1 MKLANEA
8 ASGVWAPAPEDLD
21 GLIARLEAL
30 SLAPMFATQRDL
42 ALRRALNPYVEGEA
56 AGLLQPFAHEVD
68 LAALIVYA
76 DFYPEDGQLTLIEQ
90 LRDVVTEHIPEAER
104 AWMDPLKHSYMDLVE
119 VIGLDRVPESMT
131 CRSLG
136 DRRVYQV
143 RGGEFCRSLQAG
155 QILLARLVQLPGDP
169 ETNEVVIGEA
179 ALVLSA
185 DEGRALYEATGE
197 YRREMEISSGSF
209 ELGDW
214 HEFAKRFGHM
224 LLWLYARMRQSA
236 LLKVVATIR
245 YRTADGQPHLYALA
259 LYEHHEPR
267 YLRDTLATMQ
277 GFEPAPSSVG
287 SRAPGDRWIMKAA
300 AGGEPERIVARLS
313 LTPTQL
319 WVETDSRERLD
330 AVKHQLAGTF
340 GFSLHFRGEA
350 TTPAPHLLTF
360 EELNA
365 EGPLRVVVTADQD
378 VAVLKEFLDLA
389 YLEWTDR
396 DAPVLGGKTPRHAAA
411 SPAGREQVG
420 RLIDEMERYDPGW
433 VRIGRPAFDYNVL
446 RGHVG
451 LDEVSREH
459 LSAERTP

>member
-8 ASGVWAPAPEDLD
+8 ASGVWAPAPEGLD
-21 GLIARLEAL
+21 GLIARLEVL
-30 SLAPMFATQRDL
+30 SLGPLFATQRDL
-42 ALRRALNPYVEGEA
+42 ALRQALSPYVEGEA
-56 AGLLQPFAHEVD
+56 AGLLQPFAHEVE

-76 DFYPEDGQLTLIEQ
+76 DFYPQDGQLTLIEQ
-90 LRDVVTEHIPEAER
+90 LRDVVTEHIPESER
-104 AWMDPLKHSYMDLVE
+104 VWMDPLKHSYMDVVE
-119 VIGLDRVPESMT
+119 VMALDRAPETMT

-136 DRRVYQV
+136 DRRVYEV
-143 RGGEFCRSLQAG
+143 RGGEFCRSLEAG
-155 QILLARLVQLPGDP
+155 QVLLTRLVQLPGNP

-179 ALVLSA
+179 ALVLSGV
-185 DEGRALYEATGE
+185 EGRALYEATGE
-197 YRREMEISSGSF
+197 YRRQMEISAGSF

-214 HEFAKRFGHM
+214 HEFAKRFGHV
-224 LLWLYARMRQSA
+224 LLWLYAQMRQSA

-245 YRTADGQPHLYALA
+245 YRVADGQPHLYALA
-259 LYEHHEPR
+259 LYEHHEFR
-267 YLRDTLATMQ
+267 YLRDTLATLE
-277 GFEPAPSSVG
+277 GFEPAPSPAG
-287 SRAPGDRWIMKAA
+287 SQIHGDRWIMKAT
-300 AGGEPERIVARLS
+300 AGGEPDRIVARLS

-319 WVETDSRERLD
+319 WVQTDSRERLD
-330 AVKHQLAGTF
+330 AVKHQLAATF

-360 EELNA
+360 DELNA

-378 VAVLKEFLDLA
+378 AAVLKDFLDIA

-396 DAPVLGGKTPRHAAA
+396 DAPILGGKTPRHAAT

-420 RLIDEMERYDPGW
+420 RLIDEMERHDPGW
-433 VRIGRPAFDYNVL
+433 ARIGRPAFDYNVL

-459 LSAERTP
+459 LSAERAP